1 MQEACQ
7 MKKPP
12 TVAIIGKINSGKST
26 LFNRL
31 IGSRR
36 AITHETPGVTRD
48 TMEGTTS
55 WNDRDFIVIDTG
67 GFGFDSDDHLQK
79 SITERIERT
88 IRAAHSIILLVDVD
102 TGPTDEDEKLLSRF
116 RDHRDRMILAVN
128 KVENAQDEIEANIF
142 YRLGFDR
149 LFMISALHGRGVG
162 DLLDAVTTA
171 LPDSVTV
178 SDQPPEMKIAVTGRP
193 NVGKSS
199 LINALSGED
208 RHIVS
213 EIPGTTRDTLDIRI
227 KYHGRD
233 IVMVDTA
240 GVKRRSRTEKGLD
253 SISSLMSI
261 RSVERADIV
270 LVMLD
275 ATTGMISNQDTRM
288 ASLAHK
294 ARKGALILLN
304 KWDLVERQTDTF
316 KLFERKIREEMQ
328 FLSYAPVL
336 SISAKT
342 GMRLSRIIPTCLR
355 IHEQRN
361 RQIATSELNRLVE
374 DAVRKNPPKF
384 HAGGTGK
391 IYYATQTG
399 VEPPT
404 FTLFVNKASYFPRA
418 YIRYLNNQ
426 VRNMFT
432 FEGTA
437 VRISLRS
444 KGES

>member
-1 MQEACQ
+1 
-7 MKKPP
+7 MKRPP
-12 TVAIIGKINSGKST
+12 TVAIIGKTNSGKST
-26 LFNRL
+26 LFNRI
-31 IGSRR
+31 IGSRK
-36 AITHETPGVTRD
+36 AITHATPGVTRD
-48 TMEGTTS
+48 TMECTAS
-55 WNDRDFIVIDTG
+55 WSDRDFIVIDTG
-67 GFGFDSDDHLQK
+67 GFGFDSGDHLQK

-88 IRAAHSIILLVDVD
+88 VRDAHSIILLVDVD
-102 TGPTDEDEKLLSRF
+102 TGPTDEDDKLLSRF
-116 RDHRDRMILAVN
+116 RDHRNRMVLAVN

-162 DLLDAVTTA
+162 DLLDAVTA
-171 LPDSVTV
+171 GLPDSVTV
-178 SDQPPEMKIAVTGRP
+178 SDGPAEMKIAVTGRP

-213 EIPGTTRDTLDIRI
+213 EIPGTTRDTIDIRI
-227 KYHGRD
+227 RYHGRD
-233 IVMVDTA
+233 IVLVDTA
-240 GVKRRSRTEKGLD
+240 GVKRRARTEKGLD

-270 LVMLD
+270 LVLLD
-275 ATTGMISNQDTRM
+275 ASTGTISNQDTRM

-294 ARKGALILLN
+294 AKKGALILMN

-328 FLSYAPVL
+328 FLSYAPIL
-336 SISAKT
+336 SISAVT
-342 GMRLSRIIPTCLR
+342 GTRLSRIIPACLR

-361 RQIATSELNRLVE
+361 RRIGTSELNRLFE

-384 HAGGTGK
+384 HAGGAGK

-404 FTLFVNKASYFPRA
+404 FTLFVNKAAYFPRS

-426 VRNMFT
+426 VRKMFT

>member
-1 MQEACQ
+1 

-12 TVAIIGKINSGKST
+12 TVAIIGKVNSGKST
-26 LFNRL
+26 LFNR
-31 IGSRR
+31 IVGSRK

-48 TMEGTTS
+48 TMEDTAS
-55 WNDRDFIVIDTG
+55 WNGREFRIIDTG
-67 GFGFDSDDHLQK
+67 GFGFESDDHLQM

-88 IRAAHSIILLVDVD
+88 IRNAQSIILLVDVD
-102 TGPTDEDEKLLSRF
+102 TGPTDEDEKLLLRF
-116 RDHRDRMILAVN
+116 REHRDRMILAVN
-128 KVENAQDEIEANIF
+128 KVENNQDEIEANIF
-142 YRLGFDR
+142 YKLGFDR
-149 LFMISALHGRGVG
+149 LFMVSALHGRGIG
-162 DLLDAVTTA
+162 DLLDAVTEY
-171 LPDSVTV
+171 LPDSETEEL
-178 SDQPPEMKIAVTGRP
+178 DTPDDLMIAITGRP

-208 RHIVS
+208 KHIVS
-213 EIPGTTRDTLDIRI
+213 DVPGTTRDTIDIRI
-227 KYHGRD
+227 RHHGRD
-233 IVMVDTA
+233 IVLVDTA
-240 GVKRRSRTEKGLD
+240 GVKRRARTEKGLD
-253 SISSLMSI
+253 SISSMMSI

-275 ATTGMISNQDTRM
+275 ASTGEISNQDTRM

-294 ARKGALILLN
+294 ARKGALILVN
-304 KWDLVERQTDTF
+304 KWDLVERETDTF
-316 KLFERKIREEMQ
+316 KLFEQKIREEMQ
-328 FLSYAPVL
+328 FLSYAPIL
-336 SISAKT
+336 SISATSGLRISK
-342 GMRLSRIIPTCLR
+342 IIPACLR

-361 RQIATSELNRLVE
+361 RQIATSELNRLFE
-374 DAVRKNPPKF
+374 EAVRRTPPKF
-384 HAGGTGK
+384 HDGGTGK

-404 FTLFVNKASYFPRA
+404 FTLFVNKASYFPRS

-426 VRNMFT
+426 VRKMFT

>member
-1 MQEACQ
+1 
-7 MKKPP
+7 MKRLP

-26 LFNRL
+26 LFNRI

-36 AITHETPGVTRD
+36 AITHKTPGVTRD

-55 WNDRDFIVIDTG
+55 WSDRDFIVIDTG
-67 GFGFDSDDHLQK
+67 GFGFDSNDHLQK
-79 SITERIERT
+79 SITERIELTVRD
-88 IRAAHSIILLVDVD
+88 AHSIILLVDVD
-102 TGPTDEDEKLLSRF
+102 TGPTDEDEKLLVKF
-116 RDHRDRMILAVN
+116 RDHRDRMVLTVN
-128 KVENAQDEIEANIF
+128 KVETTQDEIDANVF

-149 LFMISALHGRGVG
+149 LYMISALHGRGVG
-162 DLLDAVTTA
+162 DLLDAVTA
-171 LPDSVTV
+171 GLPDSVTV
-178 SDQPPEMKIAVTGRP
+178 PDMPADMKIAVTGRP

-199 LINALSGED
+199 LINALAGED

-213 EIPGTTRDTLDIRI
+213 EIPGTTRDTIDLRI

-233 IVMVDTA
+233 IILVDTA

-275 ATTGMISNQDTRM
+275 ASTGMVSNQDTRM

-294 ARKGALILLN
+294 AKKGALILLN

-316 KLFERKIREEMQ
+316 KLFESKIREEMR
-328 FLSYAPVL
+328 FLAYAPVL
-336 SISAKT
+336 SISATT
-342 GMRLSRIIPTCLR
+342 GTRLSKVIPACLR

-361 RQIATSELNRLVE
+361 RRIVTSELNSLLE
-374 DAVRKNPPKF
+374 EAIRKNPPKF
-384 HAGGTGK
+384 HARGTGK

-399 VEPPT
+399 IEPPT
-404 FTLFVNKASYFPRA
+404 FTLFVNKAVYFPRS

-426 VRNMFT
+426 VRKMFT

-437 VRISLRS
+437 IRISLRS

>member
-1 MQEACQ
+1 MQENCK
-7 MKKPP
+7 MKKFP
-12 TVAIIGKINSGKST
+12 TVAIIGKTNSGKST
-26 LFNRL
+26 LFNRI

-48 TMEGTTS
+48 TMEGTAS

-88 IRAAHSIILLVDVD
+88 VREARSIILLVDVD

-116 RDHRDRMILAVN
+116 RDHRNRMALAVN
-128 KVENAQDEIEANIF
+128 KVENAQDEIEANVF

-162 DLLDAVTTA
+162 DLLDAVTA
-171 LPDSVTV
+171 GLPDSVTV
-178 SDQPPEMKIAVTGRP
+178 SDRPAEVKIAVTGRP

-227 KYHGRD
+227 RYHGRD

-261 RSVERADIV
+261 RSVERADIA

-275 ATTGMISNQDTRM
+275 ATTGTISNQDTRM

-294 ARKGALILLN
+294 AKKGALILLN

-316 KLFERKIREEMQ
+316 KLFERKIREEIQ
-328 FLSYAPVL
+328 FLSYAPVM
-336 SISAKT
+336 SISATT
-342 GMRLSRIIPTCLR
+342 GLRLSRILPTCLR

-361 RQIATSELNRLVE
+361 RQIATSELNRLFE
-374 DAVRKNPPKF
+374 DAARKNPPKF
-384 HAGGTGK
+384 HAGGAGK

-404 FTLFVNKASYFPRA
+404 FTLFVNKAAYFPRS
-418 YIRYLNNQ
+418 YVRYLNNQ
-426 VRNMFT
+426 VRKMFT

>member
-1 MQEACQ
+1 

-26 LFNRL
+26 LFNR
-31 IGSRR
+31 IVGSRR

-48 TMEGTTS
+48 TMEGTAT
-55 WNDRDFIVIDTG
+55 WNGKDFRIIDTG

-88 IRAAHSIILLVDVD
+88 VQNARSIILLVDVD
-102 TGPTDEDEKLLSRF
+102 TGPTDEDEKLLLLF

-128 KVENAQDEIEANIF
+128 KVENLQDEIEANVF
-142 YRLGFDR
+142 YRLGFEK
-149 LFMISALHGRGVG
+149 LFMVSALHGRGMG
-162 DLLDAVTTA
+162 DLLDEVTEK
-171 LPDSVTV
+171 LPESVTEQ
-178 SDQPPEMKIAVTGRP
+178 DIPDDLMIAITGRP

-208 RHIVS
+208 KHIVS
-213 EIPGTTRDTLDIRI
+213 EVPGTTRDTIDIRI
-227 KYHGRD
+227 KHHGHD
-233 IVMVDTA
+233 IVLIDTA
-240 GVKRRSRTEKGLD
+240 GVKRRARTEKGLD
-253 SISSLMSI
+253 SISSMMSI

-275 ATTGMISNQDTRM
+275 ASTGEITNQDTRM

-294 ARKGALILLN
+294 AKKGALILMN

-316 KLFERKIREEMQ
+316 KLFEKKIREEMQ

-336 SISAKT
+336 SISAIT
-342 GMRLSRIIPTCLR
+342 GTRLSRILPACMR

-361 RQIATSELNRLVE
+361 RQIATSELNKLIE
-374 DAVRKNPPKF
+374 AAVRRNPPKF
-384 HAGGTGK
+384 HAGGSGK
-391 IYYATQTG
+391 IYYGTQTG

-404 FTLFVNKASYFPRA
+404 FTLFVNKAAYFPRS

-426 VRNMFT
+426 VRKMFT

-437 VRISLRS
+437 IRISLRS

>member
-1 MQEACQ
+1 
-7 MKKPP
+7 MKKRP
-12 TVAIIGKINSGKST
+12 TVAIIGKVNSGKST
-26 LFNRL
+26 LFNR
-31 IGSRR
+31 IVGGRR

-48 TMEGTTS
+48 TMEATAN
-55 WNDRDFIVIDTG
+55 WNGREFRLVDTG
-67 GFGFDSDDHLQK
+67 GFGFDAHDHLQS

-88 IRAAHSIILLVDVD
+88 VKNARSIILLVDVD
-102 TGPTDEDEKLLSRF
+102 TGPTDEDEKLLLKF
-116 RDHRDRMILAVN
+116 RNDRDRMIIAVN
-128 KVENAQDEIEANIF
+128 KVETAQDELEANEF

-162 DLLDAVTTA
+162 DLLDAITQD
-171 LPDSVTV
+171 LPDSVTEP
-178 SDQPPEMKIAVTGRP
+178 DIPDEIKIAITGRP

-213 EIPGTTRDTLDIRI
+213 EVPGTTRDTIDIRI
-227 KYHGRD
+227 KHHGQE
-233 IVMVDTA
+233 IVLIDTA
-240 GVKRRSRTEKGLD
+240 GVKRRARTEKGLD
-253 SISSLMSI
+253 SISSMMSV
-261 RSVERADIV
+261 RSVDRADIV

-275 ATTGMISNQDTRM
+275 ASTGEISNQDTRM
-288 ASLAHK
+288 ASLAHR

-304 KWDLVERQTDTF
+304 KWDIMERETDTF
-316 KLFERKIREEMQ
+316 KLFAKMIREEMQ

-336 SISAKT
+336 SISAMT
-342 GMRLSRIIPTCLR
+342 GMRLSKIIPACLR

-361 RQIATSELNRLVE
+361 RQIATSELNKLFE
-374 DAVRKNPPKF
+374 EAIRKTPPKY
-384 HAGGTGK
+384 HGGGTGK
-391 IYYATQTG
+391 VYYATQTG

-404 FTLFVNKASYFPRA
+404 FTLFVNKASYFPRS